1 MVPSV
6 GARVPAGRSA
16 SNGSEGP
23 GHLVPPPRSAL
34 SFTVSEKEAAAE
46 AAEIR
51 KALAERD
58 RKVAA
63 GICPECGEG
72 LEPRRLD
79 GCCIYGACG
88 HRIGHGRL

>member
-1 MVPSV
+1 M
-6 GARVPAGRSA
+6 
-16 SNGSEGP
+16 
-23 GHLVPPPRSAL
+23 
-34 SFTVSEKEAAAE
+34 SEKEAAAE